1 MKYALILALLLTAV
15 TANAQEAPTPKGP
28 IEDAI
33 ATKGFSVIPELGKW
47 LYQTASSRGVIGA
60 SWDYRGDKT
69 LAAAIKLNNKGPV
82 YLLIGAE
89 VLIEKEIDKLL
100 ENNPNAGRWRAMVA
114 PTLDL
119 FDVWDKLREKGPIKK
134 LELIQIPSKFEL
146 LVGPELNAPTTGWRD
161 WTWKTHLKAFIAFRV
176 KGG

>member
-1 MKYALILALLLTAV
+1 MKYALAVLFAFTAV
-15 TANAQEAPTPKGP
+15 TVNAQATPEGP
-28 IEDAI
+28 IGDAI
-33 ATKGFSVIPELGKW
+33 ASKGFSVIPELGKW

-69 LAAAIKLNNKGPV
+69 LVAAIKLNNKGPV

-89 VLIEKEIDKLL
+89 VLIEKDIDKLL

-119 FDVWDKLREKGPIKK
+119 FSVWDKLREKGFVKN
-134 LELIQIPSKFEL
+134 LDLVEIPERFEL

-161 WTWKTHLKAFIAFRV
+161 WTFKTHIKAFVAFRV